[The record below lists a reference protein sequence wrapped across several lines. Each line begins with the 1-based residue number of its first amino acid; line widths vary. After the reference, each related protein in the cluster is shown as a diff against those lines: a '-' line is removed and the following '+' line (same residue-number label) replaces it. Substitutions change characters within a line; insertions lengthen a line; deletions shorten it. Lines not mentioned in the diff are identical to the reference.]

1 MDTAV
6 GKQLSFVWKSVRRRV
21 YQEEGARNKELGRA
35 EAGAVVLLLREGE
48 DPDIFVPGA
57 AREGGFLYAG
67 GRGKL
72 PIYEYR
78 CSRGHQ
84 YERTEGFDALSEHRC
99 PSCSG
104 RSSRLISLPA
114 VIFKGSGF
122 YSTDNRKSSF
132 GGNGGSSPVSSGEAP
147 SLDSSS
153 ESKAEAKTTD

>member
-1 MDTAV
+1 M
-6 GKQLSFVWKSVRRRV
+6 
-21 YQEEGARNKELGRA
+21 
-35 EAGAVVLLLREGE
+35 
-48 DPDIFVPGA
+48 
-57 AREGGFLYAG
+57 
-67 GRGKL
+67 

-78 CSRGHQ
+78 CSKGHH
-84 YERTEGFDALSEHRC
+84 YERAEGFDAPSEHRC
-99 PSCSG
+99 PSCGG
-104 RSSRLISLPA
+104 RSRRLISLPA